1 MTEFQTMAVQWI
13 LEFIHLSGTQMLPFT
28 SGILVAILPN
38 LAFDDE
44 RRRHL
49 AEDDYRRN
57 IFTF

>member
-1 MTEFQTMAVQWI
+1 MAVQWI
-13 LEFIHLSGTQMLPFT
+13 LDFIRLSGNQMLPFT

-57 IFTF
+57 TAII